1 MRKLCNIV
9 LYFINLHR
17 LAAPFMLFVAL
28 CVDDAKEN
36 IELVFGSGLGR
47 ISFGDSHI
55 DFETLLFDDEIS
67 KNSKN
72 PANLATTQSN
82 LRLWVTSLI

>member
-1 MRKLCNIV
+1 
-9 LYFINLHR
+9 
-17 LAAPFMLFVAL
+17 MLFVAL
-28 CVDDAKEN
+28 CVDDGKEN
-36 IELVFGSGLGR
+36 IELVFDSGPGR

>member
-1 MRKLCNIV
+1 MCKIV

-36 IELVFGSGLGR
+36 IELVFDSGPER
-47 ISFGDSHI
+47 ISFDDSEI
-55 DFETLLFDDEIS
+55 DFELLLFEDEIS